1 MPSMTDKSVNPIKK
15 LKGEIHLKGDKS
27 ISHRAVMVASI
38 ADGRTTIKNF
48 LRSED
53 CLYTVKAFQQLGID
67 IDFSKDQVVVEGKGL
82 RGLKEAKGPIYV
94 GNSGTSMRLISGILA
109 GQNFES
115 TLTGDI
121 SLSKRPMYR
130 IIEPLRM
137 MGAKIKGRD
146 DQYAPLVIKGADL
159 KAIRY
164 KTKVASAQVKS
175 AIIFAGLYADGI
187 TEIEEPSKSRDHTER
202 MLSLFGARLRIED
215 PKIVVY
221 NEPRLKA
228 QSLSIPGDISSA
240 SFFIVGSLLLKD
252 SEIVIKDLLFNRTRL
267 GLINILKD
275 MGAEIEIENM
285 CFNGCEDVC
294 DVVARS
300 GNLKG
305 ITIGKSQIP
314 SVIDELPILMVAAA
328 RASGQT
334 EIKGAGELRVKET
347 DRIRSMTTALKS
359 MGADISVEGD
369 DIFIRGREELTG
381 AAIDSYGDHRTAMSL
396 VIASLSAGG
405 ESKIKDT
412 ECINTSFPDFFQL
425 LDSVSVRK

>member
-1 MPSMTDKSVNPIKK
+1 
-15 LKGEIHLKGDKS
+15 
-27 ISHRAVMVASI
+27 
-38 ADGRTTIKNF
+38 
-48 LRSED
+48 
-53 CLYTVKAFQQLGID
+53 
-67 IDFSKDQVVVEGKGL
+67 
-82 RGLKEAKGPIYV
+82 
-94 GNSGTSMRLISGILA
+94 
-109 GQNFES
+109 
-115 TLTGDI
+115 
-121 SLSKRPMYR
+121 
-130 IIEPLRM
+130 
-137 MGAKIKGRD
+137 
-146 DQYAPLVIKGADL
+146 
-159 KAIRY
+159 
-164 KTKVASAQVKS
+164 
-175 AIIFAGLYADGI
+175 
-187 TEIEEPSKSRDHTER
+187 
-202 MLSLFGARLRIED
+202 
-215 PKIVVY
+215 
-221 NEPRLKA
+221 
-228 QSLSIPGDISSA
+228 
-240 SFFIVGSLLLKD
+240 
-252 SEIVIKDLLFNRTRL
+252 
-267 GLINILKD
+267 